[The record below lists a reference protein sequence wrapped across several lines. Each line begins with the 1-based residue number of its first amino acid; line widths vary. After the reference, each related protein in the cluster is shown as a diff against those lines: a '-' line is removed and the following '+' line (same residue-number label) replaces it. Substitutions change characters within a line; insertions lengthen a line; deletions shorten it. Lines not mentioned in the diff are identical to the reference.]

1 MAYIWGL
8 MRVNEEILLRV
19 VYVEDLWCRFVYNC
33 SLFIKHIIMI
43 VSLHKKI
50 ICFMNVF

>member
-43 VSLHKKI
+43 ISLCSNR
-50 ICFMNVF
+50 ICFINMD